1 MTDDETNLQD
11 YYRAAQQFASE
22 LIVKEGADALE
33 VAAVMA
39 SMALT
44 IYKTTLPEDAFND
57 IVDAISASREQ
68 VREID
73 VFQQHTVH

>member
-1 MTDDETNLQD
+1 MTDDEANLQD

>member
-73 VFQQHTVH
+73 VFQQHTVL

>member
-1 MTDDETNLQD
+1 
-11 YYRAAQQFASE
+11 
-22 LIVKEGADALE
+22 
-33 VAAVMA
+33 MA